1 MKNHFHEISILIEQM
16 DVLKALLRD
25 MQDGLHT
32 YNWNANGDPTEVQ
45 DHMEVNDEVRWV
57 WEGGRGHG

>member
-1 MKNHFHEISILIEQM
+1 M